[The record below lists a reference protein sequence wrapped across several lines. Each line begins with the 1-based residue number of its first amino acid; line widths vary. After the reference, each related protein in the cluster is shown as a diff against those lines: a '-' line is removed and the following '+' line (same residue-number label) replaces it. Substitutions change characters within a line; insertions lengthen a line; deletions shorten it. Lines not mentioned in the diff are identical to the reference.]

1 MWIDEW
7 IASGMIPDPLMR
19 LGVRS
24 GLAAGLFLQHLQ
36 PVAKQ
41 ETDQRLMIDKLKKC
55 PIALETV
62 RANEQHY
69 EVDADFFQLV
79 LGKRLKYSCCYWPE
93 GTNDLNAAEDAML
106 ELTCERAQIEDGM
119 TILDLGCGWV
129 SLSIWMAEHYPNAQ
143 ITAVSN
149 SRLQKDFIDAYCRK
163 NAIRTIRTITADMND
178 FFLDQHF
185 DRMVSIEMFEHMRN
199 YEQLLAKLAGML
211 KEEGKLFVHI
221 FSNIRAAHEFGT
233 AGSGSWMART
243 FFSGGLMP
251 SDALLTHFQKD
262 LVLKDHWQINGLHY
276 ARTLRAW
283 LDRLDKHR
291 PQVESVLEKIY
302 GSSQVKRW
310 VSNWRMFFLACEETW
325 RLRQG
330 REYLVSH
337 YLYEK
342 RR

>member
-1 MWIDEW
+1 
-7 IASGMIPDPLMR
+7 
-19 LGVRS
+19 
-24 GLAAGLFLQHLQ
+24 
-36 PVAKQ
+36 
-41 ETDQRLMIDKLKKC
+41 
-55 PIALETV
+55 
-62 RANEQHY
+62 
-69 EVDADFFQLV
+69 
-79 LGKRLKYSCCYWPE
+79 
-93 GTNDLNAAEDAML
+93 
-106 ELTCERAQIEDGM
+106 
-119 TILDLGCGWV
+119 
-129 SLSIWMAEHYPNAQ
+129 
-143 ITAVSN
+143 
-149 SRLQKDFIDAYCRK
+149 
-163 NAIRTIRTITADMND
+163 
-178 FFLDQHF
+178 
-185 DRMVSIEMFEHMRN
+185 MRN
-199 YEQLLAKLAGML
+199 YEQLLAKLTGML

-243 FFSGGLMP
+243 FFSDGLMP

-283 LDRLDKHR
+283 LDRLDQHR
-291 PQVESVLEKIY
+291 PQVESVLEKVY